1 LQAFGLEDRLF
12 QAAIGWVSAPSSSV
26 LGQPQTLQ
34 LKQCK
39 AGMIP
44 AAGMVRTNFISPSHT
59 EHGAVAGAGA
69 STLFRRMG
77 RPLGNLAYNSL
88 ARLLFPADWPV
99 HRTL

>member
-1 LQAFGLEDRLF
+1 M
-12 QAAIGWVSAPSSSV
+12 S
-26 LGQPQTLQ
+26 Q

-77 RPLGNLAYNSL
+77 RPLDNLGRKLTQASL
-88 ARLLFPADWPV
+88 VPWQLASPQNPV
-99 HRTL
+99 I